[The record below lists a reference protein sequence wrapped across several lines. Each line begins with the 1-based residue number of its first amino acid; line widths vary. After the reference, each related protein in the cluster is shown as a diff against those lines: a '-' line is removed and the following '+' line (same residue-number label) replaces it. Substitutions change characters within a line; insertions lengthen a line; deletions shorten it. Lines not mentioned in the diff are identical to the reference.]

1 MNEDLRKKCKE
12 LKVFQDVPYKD
23 IATQLGL
30 KKNSFYNWLRGYYNL
45 SIEKQQE
52 LQNILSNFKGEF

>member
-12 LKVFQDVPYKD
+12 LKVSQDVPYKD